1 MPVRQKR
8 PDALLEGVSVY
19 IRAPRPEDRGEVVA
33 LTHRSRRLHRGLVS
47 PPEDEAAFDS
57 YLERCARP
65 NFEGLLLCRS
75 EDGRVVG
82 VFNLSEIVRGNFQS
96 AYLGYYAGEPY
107 AGRGY
112 MTEGLRLV
120 LRHAFENLKLHR
132 VEANIQPT
140 NAASIRLARR
150 AGFTQEGFSRHYL
163 KIGGRWRDHERWAL
177 LAEDWKRDGRKG

>member
-8 PDALLEGVSVY
+8 PDALLEGGRVY
-19 IRAPRPEDRGEVVA
+19 IRAPRPEDRAEVIA
-33 LTHRSRRLHRGLVS
+33 LTHGSRRLHRGLVS
-47 PPEDEAAFDS
+47 PPEDDSAFDY
-57 YLERCARP
+57 YLERCERP
-65 NFEGLLLCRS
+65 NFAGLLLCRL

-112 MTEGLRLV
+112 MTEGLQLV

-140 NAASIRLARR
+140 NAASIRLASR

-163 KIGGRWRDHERWAL
+163 KISGRWRDHERWAL
-177 LAEDWKRDGRKG
+177 LAEDWKAKKS